1 MRDTSKNTMPT
12 LSHIIWTLLQPG
24 HLLLLLLVGGGVMT
38 LFAGTR
44 KLGLWFS
51 GTATLTLVILALFP
65 IGTLL
70 LRPLENRFPEP
81 QLFEHIDG
89 IIVLGGGQNMKV
101 TQARGHITFNGS
113 GERMIEAVALSRR
126 FPGARIVFTG
136 GNGSSGLTE
145 ADVARMTFEELGL
158 GPDRVVF
165 EDQAANTYDNAI
177 VTFDALNPEPGEIWL
192 LVTSA
197 WHMPRSVGV
206 FRKAGWDVIPYPVD
220 FRTAPEGTGLFG
232 VGLDG
237 NLRDFTLALHE
248 YLGLAAYRLMD
259 RTDVLFPGPEQDS
272 DQL

>member
-1 MRDTSKNTMPT
+1 MPS

-24 HLLLLLLVGGGVMT
+24 HLLLLVFVGGWVMA

-44 KLGLWFS
+44 KLGLWF
-51 GTATLTLVILALFP
+51 GGVATLALVILALFP
-65 IGTLL
+65 VGTLL

-81 QLFEHIDG
+81 QLPVHVDG

-101 TQARGHITFNGS
+101 TQTRGHITLNDS
-113 GERMIEAVALSRR
+113 GERMIEAVSLSRR
-126 FPGARIVFTG
+126 FPDAQIVFTG
-136 GNGSSGLTE
+136 GNGPNGLTE
-145 ADVARMTFEELGL
+145 ADVARIMFEELGL
-158 GPDRVVF
+158 ASDRVIF
-165 EDQAANTYDNAI
+165 EDQAENTYDNA
-177 VTFDALNPEPGEIWL
+177 VLTFDALNPQPGEVWL

-206 FRKAGWDVIPYPVD
+206 FRKAGWAVIPYPVD
-220 FRTAPEGTGLFG
+220 FRTTPEGGGLFG

-237 NLRDFTLALHE
+237 NLRGLSLALHE

-259 RTDVLFPGPEQDS
+259 RTDVLLPASRPES

>member
-1 MRDTSKNTMPT
+1 MRDTSKSNMPT

-24 HLLLLLLVGGGVMT
+24 HLLLLMFVGGWVMT

-44 KLGLWFS
+44 KLGLWF
-51 GTATLTLVILALFP
+51 GGVATLTLVILALFP

-81 QLFEHIDG
+81 HLPDYVDG

-101 TQARGHITFNGS
+101 TQTRGHMTFNGS

-126 FPGARIVFTG
+126 FPEARIVFTG
-136 GNGSSGLTE
+136 GNGRSGLTE

-158 GPDRVVF
+158 GPERVMF
-165 EDQAANTYDNAI
+165 EDRAANTYDNA
-177 VTFDALNPEPGEIWL
+177 VLTFDTLNPKPGEVWL

-206 FRKAGWDVIPYPVD
+206 FRKAGWEMIPYPVD
-220 FRTAPEGTGLFG
+220 YRTAPEGTGLFG

-237 NLRDFTLALHE
+237 NLRGVTLALHE

-259 RTDVLFPGPEQDS
+259 RTDVLFPAPEPEA